1 MIGVVKMAAIGA
13 VMSYGAAAV
22 VDWPTHRPVPTVLA
36 TGSIDPAP
44 QASGRTVRKP
54 VRIASTTGEP
64 SPCKAVRRKFWVEG
78 EGWVVR
84 ARC

>member
-22 VDWPTHRPVPTVLA
+22 YDWPARKPEAAVLT
-36 TGSIDPAP
+36 TGSLQPAP

-54 VRIASTTGEP
+54 VRMASHSGEP
-64 SPCKAVRRKFWVEG
+64 SACKAVRRKFWVEG